1 MTMKNKEIVEEIK
14 KIVEKE
20 MEGTDPSHDFLHVM
34 RVYNLCLKIAKYEQ
48 NVDLE
53 VLKLAALLHDI
64 ARSKEDFDETGKIRH
79 EMEGAKM
86 AEEIL
91 TKFNFSKEKIK
102 KIKECIISH
111 RFRGNDEPKT
121 IEAKIL
127 FDADKLDVIGATGIA
142 RTFISVG
149 MYKQKIHRDV
159 DINEYV
165 KENLEGGRK
174 NGRIINLRKH
184 SPNLEFETKFKYIP
198 EKLYTKIGKELGLE
212 RIEYM
217 KKFFERLKKEINGE
231 PNFKVRHS
239 YF

>member
-1 MTMKNKEIVEEIK
+1 MTMENKEIIEEIK
-14 KIVEKE
+14 KIVKKE

-34 RVYNLCLKIAKYEQ
+34 RVYNLCLKIAKCEQ

-64 ARSKEDFDETGKIRH
+64 ARLKEDFDETGKIRH
-79 EMEGAKM
+79 EMEGAKT

-102 KIKECIISH
+102 KIKECIILH
-111 RFRGNDEPKT
+111 RFRGNNEPKT

-149 MYKQKIHRDV
+149 MYKQKIYRDIDTV
-159 DINEYV
+159 
-165 KENLEGGRK
+165 
-174 NGRIINLRKH
+174 
-184 SPNLEFETKFKYIP
+184 S
-198 EKLYTKIGKELGLE
+198 YTHLTLPTNRE
-212 RIEYM
+212 
-217 KKFFERLKKEINGE
+217 
-231 PNFKVRHS
+231 V
-239 YF
+239 